1 MSLNKKACDSQNRM
15 VLDKLNRKVPEHTKT
30 TNSVQNNSEKPTL
43 IEQIMALKQIK
54 IHTGTND
61 IQQEMNTMKMVKK
74 LVKVKN

>member
-1 MSLNKKACDSQNRM
+1 MSLNKNACDSQNRM